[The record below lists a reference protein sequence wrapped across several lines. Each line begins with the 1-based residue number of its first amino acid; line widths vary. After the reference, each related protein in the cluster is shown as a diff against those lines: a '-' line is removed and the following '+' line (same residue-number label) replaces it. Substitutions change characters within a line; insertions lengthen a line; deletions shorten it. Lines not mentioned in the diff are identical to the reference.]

1 MPLRNDIVT
10 IGNYTAR
17 IKNYYPSNGV
27 VVLFDVY
34 PYDAQANIVA
44 GMTMTTQ
51 DGGETIT
58 LNSSNFIVDWEP
70 YGTNYDEWEI
80 DLNTAPILTCE
91 GGYIATNEHFTGK
104 MQTQDYQTTN
114 LIITEE

>member
-27 VVLFDVY
+27 MVLFDVY

-51 DGGETIT
+51 DGGGGPYFAGGSG
-58 LNSSNFIVDWEP
+58 SSGSFGP
-70 YGTNYDEWEI
+70 
-80 DLNTAPILTCE
+80 
-91 GGYIATNEHFTGK
+91 GGNG
-104 MQTQDYQTTN
+104 
-114 LIITEE
+114 LIIIQYIPAGVEDGYSWGYVMG